1 MPRDRRR
8 NREASANYDWNKLRE
23 EVKKNGVRN
32 SLLLAPMPTASTSQI
47 LGNNECFEPYTSNFY
62 TRRTLSGEY
71 IVVNK
76 HLLEDLIR
84 LGLWN
89 QEMKEQL
96 MASNGSVQHI
106 HQIPQDLKELY
117 KTAWEISQ
125 RSIIDMSA
133 DRGAYICQSQS
144 LNLFL
149 ENATFGKL
157 SSMHFHAWQRGLK
170 TGMYYLRTKAAVD
183 PIKFTL
189 SEKHQ
194 RKFVAADGE
203 ATNVIEEVEMVPQKQ
218 TAMAKEDI
226 LQMLH
231 AVEPLQ
237 QQFEEGKVCD
247 MSEGCESCSA

>member
-1 MPRDRRR
+1 
-8 NREASANYDWNKLRE
+8 
-23 EVKKNGVRN
+23 
-32 SLLLAPMPTASTSQI
+32 
-47 LGNNECFEPYTSNFY
+47 
-62 TRRTLSGEY
+62 
-71 IVVNK
+71 
-76 HLLEDLIR
+76 
-84 LGLWN
+84 
-89 QEMKEQL
+89 

-203 ATNVIEEVEMVPQKQ
+203 ATNMIEEVEMVPQKQ